1 MLSCP
6 FICISFWIL
15 HFWILNKFWV
25 SEFLNFK
32 FQFSLNCI
40 WFGAWE
46 QIKLTDWTA
55 FSMMSLNPKI
65 FEVFLLDIA
74 MINQNIR
81 YFNFHFNYKKF
92 YKTFYFPSQHCW
104 SAVSDIF
111 YQVLFWIFQ
120 KHFQKLLN
128 NLKIKWL
135 CTFIHNNTVKNI
147 DLFSFQAHLDIMK
160 DFQFFLWLCGNKDTH
175 FQENSFFLGI
185 LRFQLFLCTLW

>member
-1 MLSCP
+1 MCYLVHLSALV
-6 FICISFWIL
+6 FEFCIFEFWIS
-15 HFWILNKFWV
+15 FWV

-32 FQFSLNCI
+32 FQFSLNRI

-92 YKTFYFPSQHCW
+92 CKTFYFPSQHCW

-128 NLKIKWL
+128 NLKHTLISWKIFNSSCDCVAIK
-135 CTFIHNNTVKNI
+135 THIFKRI
-147 DLFSFQAHLDIMK
+147 LFFWAY
-160 DFQFFLWLCGNKDTH
+160 FV
-175 FQENSFFLGI
+175 
-185 LRFQLFLCTLW
+185 FQLFLCTLW